1 MKNETEKHYD
11 LLSEDGNDPVLD
23 PPEPRE
29 YLLYSTV
36 FFEKKN
42 RRGFPRR
49 FPFYSVISDIDHI
62 RHLVSLEIERLLHFE
77 RSRSMMSVFFITTTL
92 LLMPFL
98 RRFTQ

>member
-36 FFEKKN
+36 FFEKN
-42 RRGFPRR
+42 VLIP
-49 FPFYSVISDIDHI
+49 
-62 RHLVSLEIERLLHFE
+62 
-77 RSRSMMSVFFITTTL
+77 
-92 LLMPFL
+92 
-98 RRFTQ
+98 